1 MPTKHRT
8 FAFSDLIYNW
18 LSPKPHSLE
27 EETNELLKML
37 SSEEPCMISRFGS
50 VELQALS
57 YIRYK
62 PFFNFIKKRAFYTI
76 YNNAGFFPINNES
89 LRRFYELHKN
99 DAKEIDALVSWRF
112 EEFLFMD
119 WLRSKYRIR
128 KSTFDSFY
136 SQEQPWTKALKFKR
150 VLVIH
155 PFAESIQKQYNE
167 KRERLFANPNV
178 LPEFKSLTII
188 KAVQSIAGNDTEFKT
203 WFDALDWMIAEI
215 NKCDF
220 DVALIGCGAYG
231 LPLAAHVKRIGKKAV
246 HMGGI
251 LQFLFGIKSIR
262 YEENPT
268 ICKYIN
274 EHFVYPNE
282 SERPQNANLV
292 EGGCYWGK

>member
-1 MPTKHRT
+1 
-8 FAFSDLIYNW
+8 
-18 LSPKPHSLE
+18 
-27 EETNELLKML
+27 
-37 SSEEPCMISRFGS
+37 
-50 VELQALS
+50 
-57 YIRYK
+57 
-62 PFFNFIKKRAFYTI
+62 
-76 YNNAGFFPINNES
+76 
-89 LRRFYELHKN
+89 
-99 DAKEIDALVSWRF
+99 
-112 EEFLFMD
+112 
-119 WLRSKYRIR
+119 
-128 KSTFDSFY
+128 
-136 SQEQPWTKALKFKR
+136 
-150 VLVIH
+150 
-155 PFAESIQKQYNE
+155 
-167 KRERLFANPNV
+167 
-178 LPEFKSLTII
+178 
-188 KAVQSIAGNDTEFKT
+188 
-203 WFDALDWMIAEI
+203 MIAEI